1 MSFQFSKHYTIEEAR
16 SLLPS
21 VREWLDQIQSLHEQL
36 SKLNARLTNL
46 ASAGDDVG
54 GDTVNASIKI
64 QAELLEAFHQF
75 SSRGVQVKDFERGL
89 VDFPA
94 IRNGKEILLCW
105 EKGEADI
112 EFWHDLES
120 GFPGRE
126 PLD

>member
-1 MSFQFSKHYTIEEAR
+1 VSFQFSKHYTVEEAR
-16 SLLPS
+16 GLLPL
-21 VREWLDQIQSLHEQL
+21 VKTWLDQIQSIEERL
-36 SKLNARLTNL
+36 SKTNARLNSL
-46 ASAGDDVG
+46 CSSGNDVG
-54 GDTVNASIKI
+54 GETVNSSLKL
-64 QAELLEAFHQF
+64 QAELMAVFQEF
-75 SSRGVQVKDFERGL
+75 STRGIQIKDSERGL
-89 VDFPA
+89 IDFPA